1 MQSNIENNFPHKL
14 LLTNTQVSKLRK
26 AFVNDL
32 PAFIMLSNTELHKI
46 GQAGGFLGGLLRPS
60 LKTVLPL
67 IGYALKPLAKSV
79 LIPLVLTEAA
89 SAADA
94 AIPKKMFGYSKT
106 ILIISKEE
114 MNDIMKIVKSLE
126 ESGLLIK
133 DVSKTI
139 KNEAKAQKGELIGML
154 LGT

>member
-1 MQSNIENNFPHKL
+1 
-14 LLTNTQVSKLRK
+14 
-26 AFVNDL
+26 
-32 PAFIMLSNTELHKI
+32 MLSNTELHKI
-46 GQAGGFLGGLLRPS
+46 GHAGGFLGRLLRPS
-60 LKTVLPL
+60 LKTGLPL

-154 LGT
+154 SGTWGASLLGSLLTDEGKIRVTKGTVSAGQDF